1 MEYNINDVDLN
12 ISRKID
18 KNTCEK
24 YKIIPIKE
32 VKNTIIVLCCKE
44 EDEAKEY
51 LRFIYNTEIV
61 LNEINIEKYEYLR
74 NIIFKVENENFQ
86 NDLLCNA
93 IDRRASD
100 IHFEPN
106 ENEVNIRYRING
118 GLILINKILLSEY
131 TTLASK
137 IKLQGNMD
145 ISEKRKPQDG
155 KILITYKEINYDL
168 RISSI
173 PVVYG
178 EKIVIRILYSNNFNY
193 TLENLYFSQKKL
205 NLIRKIVSLKKGL
218 VLVNGPTGSGKST
231 TLYTILK
238 EINKEDIN
246 ITTLEDPVEAII
258 PNINQMS
265 LNKKLDIN
273 FSNGL
278 KNILRQ
284 DPDVIMVGEVRDE
297 ETAKIAVRAAIT
309 GHKVYTTVH
318 TSTPREVFFRLEDM
332 GVKSYLLRDSIV
344 GIISQRLIKILCKNC
359 KKEDKKNKYKELKLY
374 EKVGCTK
381 CNYSGYESRKLI
393 SSIYLLDKNYN
404 ELNIYKDKLCL
415 SNIGMKEDLE
425 ELLNIGDIS
434 FQDYKN
440 FMKGESLDEYL

>member
-1 MEYNINDVDLN
+1 M
-12 ISRKID
+12 
-18 KNTCEK
+18 
-24 YKIIPIKE
+24 
-32 VKNTIIVLCCKE
+32 
-44 EDEAKEY
+44 
-51 LRFIYNTEIV
+51 
-61 LNEINIEKYEYLR
+61 R
-74 NIIFKVENENFQ
+74 N
-86 NDLLCNA
+86 
-93 IDRRASD
+93 ASD
-100 IHFEPN
+100 IHFEPH
-106 ENEVNIRYRING
+106 EKEVDVRYRING
-118 GLILINKILLSEY
+118 GLILVNKMLLSEY
-131 TTLASK
+131 ITLASK
-137 IKLQGNMD
+137 IKLQANMD

-155 KILITYKEINYDL
+155 KILINYDNNNYDL
-168 RISSI
+168 RVSSI

-193 TLENLYFSQKKL
+193 RLEDLYFSKEKL
-205 NLIRKIVSLKKGL
+205 ELVRKIMSLKKGL

-297 ETAKIAVRAAIT
+297 ETAKISVRASIT
-309 GHKVYTTVH
+309 GHKVYTTIH

-332 GVKSYLLRDSIV
+332 GVKQYLLRDSIV
-344 GIISQRLIKILCKNC
+344 GIISQRLIKTLCKNC
-359 KKEDKKNKYKELKLY
+359 KKEDTKNSYKGIKLY
-374 EKVGCTK
+374 KKIGCSY

-393 SSIYLLDKNYN
+393 SAIYFLDEKYD
-404 ELNIYKDKLCL
+404 ELNIYKDKSCL
-415 SNIGMKEDLE
+415 SNLGMKEDLE
-425 ELLNIGDIS
+425 SLLKIGEIS
-434 FQDYKN
+434 FEDYIS
-440 FMKGESLDEYL
+440 FMKGEGLDEYL